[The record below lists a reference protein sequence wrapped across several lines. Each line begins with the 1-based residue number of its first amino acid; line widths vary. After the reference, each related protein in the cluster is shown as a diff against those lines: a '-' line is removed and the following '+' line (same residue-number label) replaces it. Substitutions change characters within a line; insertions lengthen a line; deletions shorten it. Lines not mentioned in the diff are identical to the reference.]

1 MTMEYF
7 NFVIT
12 IAAVSLVLVLVWRLG
27 VSVWKGKQPN
37 SDLNAKPFPPLKKT
51 ISGLS
56 RKELEQ
62 IDFQGRID
70 VWQRDHEVR
79 RNRLNDTDV
88 PLSGK
93 KYTYIRPEKSRV
105 AATGG

>member
-1 MTMEYF
+1 MEYVYF
-7 NFVIT
+7 FT
-12 IAAVSLVLVLVWRLG
+12 TLAAGSLVLALVWRLG
-27 VSVWKGKQPN
+27 VSVWKGRQPN
-37 SDLNAKPFPPLKKT
+37 NDLNAEPFPPLKKT

-56 RKELEQ
+56 IKELEQ
-62 IDFQGRID
+62 IDFQDRID

-79 RNRLNDTDV
+79 RAGLVHSDV

-105 AATGG
+105 AAMGG